1 MNVLR
6 SLINTGA
13 ACLSLLS
20 LSMGQEMN
28 QQFDTLAK
36 DYVDQFPTLSP
47 VQATQVGDHRYDSEL
62 DDVSETGR
70 LARRSFH
77 QSFLDRLGAIDLDTL
92 SKDRQVDAALLKH
105 SLSEAIW
112 SNDVLQEWAWNPTQY
127 TQLTGGAIY
136 GLMAR
141 EFAPIEKRLQHAAD
155 RLEKMP
161 HLFEQI
167 RVTLVPDRV
176 PAVHAETA
184 VKQNRGLLSIMD
196 DMIIPKMGSLDSK
209 ERKRLEDAMASAR
222 AALEVHETWLKEKVV
237 TVAKANFRI
246 GAELFDQKLSFAL
259 QTPLTRLQVKE
270 RADAE
275 FKRCRKEMY
284 DVSKRIYL
292 KQHPFTAFPE
302 KPSED
307 YRQAIIRSG
316 LEITYQDAPTR
327 DGIVKAAEEQVAYA
341 NQFIKDNH
349 IVTPATEPLE
359 IILMPVFQRGV
370 SFAYCDS
377 PGPLDRGLRT
387 YYAVSPIPEDWTDTQ
402 VKSFLREYNTWSMH
416 DLSMHEAIP
425 GHYLQLAHAN
435 KYPSTLRALLSSGTF
450 IEGWAV
456 YSERVMV
463 DAGYLDGDD
472 RMRLINL
479 KWYLR
484 GITNAMID
492 QAIHVDGMTEEE
504 AMRLMIEG
512 GFQEEREAAGKWTR
526 AQLTSAQLSTY
537 FVGTLEHWDLRREM
551 EKVLGKV
558 FNMKTYHDK
567 LLSFGSPPVQFVK
580 ALMLD
585 LPIPK

>member
-1 MNVLR
+1 MNVCR
-6 SLINTGA
+6 SIISAGA
-13 ACLSLLS
+13 AFLWVLP

-28 QQFDTLAK
+28 EQFDTLAK
-36 DYVDQFPTLSP
+36 DYVDRFPALSP

-70 LARRSFH
+70 LARRRFH
-77 QSFLDRLGAIDLDTL
+77 QSFLDRLVAIDRDAL
-92 SKDRQVDAALLKH
+92 SKDRQVDAALLQH
-105 SLSEAIW
+105 SLSDAIW
-112 SNDVLQEWAWNPTQY
+112 SNDVLQEWAWNPTHY

-141 EFAPIEKRLQHAAD
+141 EFASIEKRLQHAAD

-161 HLFEQI
+161 RLFEQI
-167 RVTLVPDRV
+167 RATLVPARV

-196 DMIIPKMGSLDSK
+196 DMIVPKMDALDATG
-209 ERKRLEDAMASAR
+209 RKRLEKAMASAR
-222 AALEVHETWLKEKVV
+222 AALDVHETWMKEKVV
-237 TVAKANFRI
+237 PVAKADFRI
-246 GAELFDQKLSFAL
+246 GAELFDEKLRFAL
-259 QTPLTRLQVKE
+259 QTPLTRPQVKE

-275 FKRCRKEMY
+275 FKHCRKEMY

-292 KQHPFTAFPE
+292 KQHPFTAFPDQ
-302 KPSED
+302 PSED

-377 PGPLDRGLRT
+377 PGPLDRGLKT

-472 RMRLINL
+472 RMQLINL

-537 FVGTLEHWDLRREM
+537 FVGTQEHWDLRRQM
-551 EKVLGKV
+551 EKISGDD
-558 FNMKTYHDK
+558 FNLKTYHDK